1 MAGNVNS
8 RSDSSVRVDPRVRT
22 DTTGSQSSRSG
33 SGAVEVTQRQRTGS
47 SSNQVQSTSTS
58 ARSTSTSAQQGGTT
72 QQGASSYYD
81 DTLDRIAEEEK
92 ARAAEERRRA
102 RESEEK
108 RKRDEAERRRNSSSR
123 VDTIAGQEVARAAGL
138 RSAAREA
145 QQASAQRLDQI
156 ASEEYSDAL
165 AAANRRNTDAA
176 NAAAASAAAEAASNA
191 RLDQIA
197 DNALQE
203 LVADVDSQ
211 RAAENARRAAAAR
224 EQAAANRRTDA
235 RTDRA
240 MRELMEEES
249 RDEAERDRRDS
260 ASERAVELS
269 ARRNVDIEDQI
280 ISDII
285 RELREQGESD
295 REISSLIDE
304 IAEQELSRASLERL
318 LKRIHEAGLGM
329 QEREPV
335 TRETMDERLPSILS
349 AEEVA
354 ARVPQVPAMS
364 TSEFARRYVESTNE
378 MLEEQANSQGVRTE
392 SRDYI
397 RQVTG
402 AEPPGFEEDVLFDRG
417 YDVTGRKRKDWEKVA
432 DQGESRRTK
441 SAYRESKIRFDPNE
455 SESSFMERV
464 RKNANRMIR
473 RFMNPSL
480 VHIEGERLETHTEES
495 NGRTRKF
502 VRRTYSERVKDM
514 IDSVQD
520 LYDCSISD
528 VLRLLQL
535 RAGLGVGSDGTIAG
549 IDPNEF
555 RLTED
560 QAVELL
566 RDIVESQRV
575 NGHPLG
581 PVDGMPAGNG
591 VRDDTGRFVVVAG
604 TRCFPLGYMPRSL
617 VSSLSRNWSSALHGL
632 TEQQIQKMVGEQWI
646 NKTYPQLCAN
656 TSGNSMAQARA
667 IEHMMRAMMSIDGIN
682 PNDLDIPE
690 IVENRMLMQ
699 MRAEQQATEDRHIA
713 EANRVKH
720 EREAADLD
728 RLRNR
733 HMKTSQVRNANGEL
747 ESVSTRRHHF
757 DRFKT
762 ISSLER
768 SAKAANIMIMI
779 SAIPEGMV
787 ANAEQDVANFISDW
801 IFNGSHDGAMA
812 DYGVTARLLDSSR
825 SKEAIE
831 AYSVAESLYRIG
843 GHTALNAFINEMG
856 DDGKYANKFT
866 NADLRAFLARMGVTN
881 GNVTDE
887 GRRLFGLTSNGDVQ
901 GFLSNAQSFLDRAM
915 LGNGILNDR
924 ASERF
929 VRMGMA
935 EMARAAFAKNPRES
949 YTSSQV
955 EQWVSHGGGEE
966 LIRSML
972 MTDAGRE
979 AFMTQGVTSLGRK
992 SPVEHLMRRVMSA
1005 NGLTEFAVRTFFDR
1019 FPEYGVNKIMQMVP
1033 YSNTLSYLA
1042 SRGISSMGDMLA
1054 VGASE
1059 GSPNMVTNASERL
1072 GREMSRVRDYQMGG
1086 RLDFFEGL
1094 RKNIWYDTVMAGE
1107 KLLVAGV
1114 YAGVILALGGIY
1126 PPDDDRDVFTWSE
1139 WKIGSGDDAVPIKW
1153 AWWMDDLSG
1162 VGLPLGLCLA
1172 LYEQYGWDAK
1182 IDTVGANGAESRS
1195 VRDIA
1200 VSLFI
1205 NSVANFNNG
1214 NAVFDMIDLIGNPEE
1229 EFAAALDDTGS
1240 FDPTRDEKWMSMLER
1255 GFWGIIGDL
1264 TPTIIGQLVPWSKD
1278 FIGRTGKDDAHTP
1291 YRTYDTNGRTRD
1303 EAEAEYKT
1311 LSNDSYSDVMRRRDT
1326 QSNILYALWMDYI
1339 ATDAWRDDSEIT
1351 GYKYTEQPLDTMF
1364 DPYAQAMFDRFYLDL
1379 DPATSSIPIN
1389 DQEAREAALDER
1401 AEDVVQW
1408 IDEHYSNAT
1417 QAALDGF
1424 VLNYDARVNCINY
1437 CHKMI
1442 NRAWQNYYDEIDNN
1456 GWLEDDE
1463 YERVVNERKD
1473 AVDHYNNLIYNFLQS
1488 DEIGWAL
1495 PRYKRKESDME
1506 TRYVDEQGRPMTY
1519 LDTIGRNP
1527 EAKAERYWYGNTN
1540 DILPFI
1546 SPDTEGKGRNFETIP
1561 YNIVLNEDGNP
1572 VNDVGSMYDNAAMM
1586 DAIQMGR
1593 LSGRDVQELMWGG
1606 QGTNLKDD
1614 VREQLAIPRGGV
1626 PTLGGSGGS
1635 GGGRPW
1641 ELLESS
1647 VPEASGIGSLTPE
1660 QFKERLGIESS
1671 APVDGKYAAQ
1681 VEHEKSESSG
1691 GSSAMGWYDSY
1702 GGGGGSSYSGRS
1714 YYGSYSGGGSGYEY
1728 NPKIYSSSRQ
1738 VYSNRP
1744 SGMSTRSP
1752 YRATNTYLRPGFYT
1766 SGSRTAYRRQE

>member
-1 MAGNVNS
+1 MASNVNS

-47 SSNQVQSTSTS
+47 GTRVQPSGNQVQ
-58 ARSTSTSAQQGGTT
+58 ARQQQG
-72 QQGASSYYD
+72 SSSESIVD
-81 DTLDRIAEEEK
+81 AIAQEEL
-92 ARAAEERRRA
+92 ARAAEERRKA

-108 RKRDEAERRRNSSSR
+108 RRREEAERRRDSASR

-138 RSAAREA
+138 RSATREA
-145 QQASAQRLDQI
+145 QQAGARRLDQI
-156 ASEEYSDAL
+156 ASEEYSDAM
-165 AAANRRNTDAA
+165 AAANRRNTNAA

-235 RTDRA
+235 RTDKA
-240 MRELMEEES
+240 MRELMEEQR
-249 RDEAERDRRDS
+249 RDEAERDRRES
-260 ASERAVELS
+260 SSERAVELS

-295 REISSLIDE
+295 REISRLIDE
-304 IAEQELSRASLERL
+304 IAEEELSRAGFERL
-318 LKRIHEAGLGM
+318 LKRIREAGLGM

-335 TRETMDERLPSILS
+335 TRETMDERLPRILS
-349 AEEVA
+349 AEEIA

-364 TSEFARRYVESTNE
+364 TSEFARGYIDSTNE
-378 MLEEQANSQGVRTE
+378 MLEERANSQGIRTE
-392 SRDYI
+392 SRGYV

-402 AEPPGFEEDVLFDRG
+402 TEPPGFDEDVLFDRG
-417 YDVTGRKRKDWEKVA
+417 YDVTGRKREDWEKIVNRA
-432 DQGESRRTK
+432 ESKRTRD
-441 SAYRESKIRFDPNE
+441 AYREAKIGFDPNE
-455 SESSFMERV
+455 GESSFMEKV
-464 RKNANRMIR
+464 RRNANRMIR
-473 RFMNPSL
+473 RFYNPSL
-480 VHIEGERLETHTEES
+480 VHIDGERLESHTEEV
-495 NGRTRKF
+495 NGRTRTFAKR
-502 VRRTYSERVKDM
+502 VYTERVQHM
-514 IDSVQD
+514 IDAVRD
-520 LYDCSISD
+520 IYDCSVSD

-535 RAGLGVGSDGTIAG
+535 RAGLGIGSDGTIAG
-549 IDPNEF
+549 VNPNEF

-581 PVDGMPAGNG
+581 PVNGMPAGNN
-591 VRDDTGRFVVVAG
+591 VRDDTGRFVIVAG
-604 TRCFPLGYMPRSL
+604 TRCFPLGYMPKSL
-617 VSSLSRNWSSALHGL
+617 ISSLSRNWGSDLHGL
-632 TEQQIQKMVGEQWI
+632 TEQQIQRMVGEQWI
-646 NKTYPQLCAN
+646 NETYPQLCAN

-667 IEHMMRAMMSIDGIN
+667 IECMMRAMMSIDGMN
-682 PNDLDIPE
+682 PNDLNIPDV
-690 IVENRMLMQ
+690 VENRMLMQ
-699 MRAEQQATEDRHIA
+699 MRTEQQVTEDEHIA
-713 EANRVKH
+713 EANMVKH
-720 EREAADLD
+720 EREMEDLE
-728 RLRNR
+728 RFKNR
-733 HMKTSQVRNANGEL
+733 HMKTSQVRNSDGEL
-747 ESVSTRRHHF
+747 ESVSTRRFHG
-757 DRFKT
+757 DRFRT

-768 SAKAANIMIMI
+768 SAKAANLMIMI
-779 SAIPEGMV
+779 SSVPESVV
-787 ANAEQDVANFISDW
+787 ANAEQGVANFISNW
-801 IFNGSHDGAMA
+801 MFNETHNGAMA
-812 DYGVTARLLDSSR
+812 DYGVTTKLLYASQSR
-825 SKEAIE
+825 EAIE
-831 AYSVAESLYRIG
+831 AHSVAESLYRIG

-856 DDGKYANKFT
+856 DDGKHANRFT

-881 GNVTDE
+881 GNISDE
-887 GRRLFGLTSNGDVQ
+887 GKKMFGLVSRGDMQ
-901 GFLSNAQSFLDRAM
+901 GFLSNAQAFLDGVM
-915 LGNGILNDR
+915 LSDGMFRDN
-924 ASERF
+924 ASEQF
-929 VRMGMA
+929 VKMGMA
-935 EMARAAFAKNPRES
+935 EMARSSLRGRES
-949 YTSSQV
+949 YTSAQV

-1005 NGLTEFAVRTFFDR
+1005 NGLTEFAVRTLFDR

-1033 YSNTLSYLA
+1033 YSNTISYLA

-1054 VGASE
+1054 LSASE
-1059 GSPNMVTNASERL
+1059 ADSNTVTNASERL
-1072 GREMSRVRDYQMGG
+1072 GREMSRARDYQMGG

-1094 RKNIWYDTVMAGE
+1094 RKNLWYDTVMAGE

-1114 YAGVILALGGIY
+1114 YAGAMLALGGVY
-1126 PPDDDRDVFTWSE
+1126 PPDDDRDIFTWSE

-1162 VGLPLGLCLA
+1162 VGLPLGMCLA
-1172 LYEQYGWDAK
+1172 LYQQYGWDAK
-1182 IDTVGANGAESRS
+1182 INTVGVDGPTSRS

-1205 NSVANFNNG
+1205 NSVANLNNG
-1214 NAVFDMIDLIGNPEE
+1214 SAVFDMIDFVNNPEE

-1255 GFWGIIGDL
+1255 GFWGVIGDL
-1264 TPTIIGQLVPWSKD
+1264 TPTIIGQLIPWSKD
-1278 FIGRTGKDDAHTP
+1278 FIGRTGADDAHTP
-1291 YRTYDTNGRTRD
+1291 YRIYDTNGRTK
-1303 EAEAEYKT
+1303 AEAEEEYKT
-1311 LSNDSYSDVMRRRDT
+1311 TTTTSYSDTMRRRDT
-1326 QSNILYALWMDYI
+1326 QSNVLYALWMDYI
-1339 ATDAWRDDSEIT
+1339 ATDAWKSDSDVT
-1351 GYKYTEQPLDTMF
+1351 GYKYTEQPLDTMV
-1364 DPYAQAMFDRFYLDL
+1364 DPYAQGMFDRFYLDL

-1389 DQEAREAALDER
+1389 DQEAREAALDEH

-1408 IDEHYSNAT
+1408 IDEHYKNAT
-1417 QAALDGF
+1417 QASLDGF

-1442 NRAWQNYYDEIDNN
+1442 NQAWQDYYDALDN
-1456 GWLEDDE
+1456 GWLEDE
-1463 YERVVNERKD
+1463 AYERVVKNRQD
-1473 AVDHYNNLIYNFLQS
+1473 TIDHYNNIIYNFLQS
-1488 DEIGWAL
+1488 DEIGWTL

-1519 LDTIGRNP
+1519 LDTLGENP
-1527 EAKAERYWYGNTN
+1527 RARTERYWYGNTN

-1546 SPDTEGKGRNFETIP
+1546 SPNTEGKGRNFETIP
-1561 YNIVLNEDGNP
+1561 YNIVLDENGNP
-1572 VNDVGSMYDNAAMM
+1572 VNDVESMYDNAALM
-1586 DAIQMGR
+1586 DAIAMGR
-1593 LSGRDVQELMWGG
+1593 LTGKDVQELMWGG

-1614 VREQLAIPRGGV
+1614 VLEQLAIPRGGV

-1635 GGGRPW
+1635 GSGRPW

-1647 VPEASGIGSLTPE
+1647 VPEASGIGSLTAE
-1660 QFKERLGIESS
+1660 QFKELLGIESS

-1681 VEHEKSESSG
+1681 KAHDDAEASGGGSALDWYDSYDSSYGGNSYSYGGGYSG
-1691 GSSAMGWYDSY
+1691 GSS
-1702 GGGGGSSYSGRS
+1702 
-1714 YYGSYSGGGSGYEY
+1714 YEY
-1728 NPKIYSSSRQ
+1728 NPRIYNTSRSVYSSK
-1738 VYSNRP
+1738 P

-1752 YRATNTYLRPGFYT
+1752 YKATNTYLRPAFYT
-1766 SGSRTAYRRQE
+1766 KGSREAYRRQD